1 MRSMV
6 PVLLPILLLGVAGA
20 GPASA
25 QVVLQGA
32 VSESAVPPPATPG
45 ARQRAA
51 APVMR
56 PPGDEAVSGR
66 DLLLS
71 GSAGSMRLEGTDKTL
86 RIVRLSFKGDLISSP
101 GEACQVDV
109 PGGAALEAA
118 GRPAGVLRYRAVLP
132 MCPITL
138 DILDG
143 AVSVT
148 GEVCQVKAADCNIDP
163 SGVWGPPGGSI
174 RGDQLPRIER
184 ARRQADEHVR
194 ASFKALLAATNDKI
208 ETKRIAS
215 GQAGFSSR
223 REEVCTHYQRESVH
237 GFCAARLTEAR
248 AFALRAELDR
258 LTPGHQARP
267 PKPAARKPA
276 PRAPMSAPASTL
288 Y

>member
-6 PVLLPILLLGVAGA
+6 PVLLPILLLGLAGA
-20 GPASA
+20 GPVSA

-32 VSESAVPPPATPG
+32 VSDSAVPPPVTTG
-45 ARQRAA
+45 TGQRAA
-51 APVMR
+51 APSLR
-56 PPGDEAVSGR
+56 PPGEDAVSGR
-66 DLLLS
+66 DLVQS
-71 GSAGSMRLEGTDKTL
+71 GSSGSMRLEGGDKTL

-118 GRPAGVLRYRAVLP
+118 GRPAGVLRYKAALP

-143 AVSVT
+143 AVSVS
-148 GEVCQVKAADCNIDP
+148 GEICAVTAADCSIDP
-163 SGVWGPPGGSI
+163 SGLWGPPGGSI

-184 ARRQADEHVR
+184 ARRQADEQTR
-194 ASFKALLAATNDKI
+194 ASFKALLAATKDKT

-258 LTPGHQARP
+258 LGVGISPRR
-267 PKPAARKPA
+267 RKRRRASPRRA
-276 PRAPMSAPASTL
+276 PR
-288 Y
+288 

>member
-6 PVLLPILLLGVAGA
+6 PVLLPILLLGL
-20 GPASA
+20 A

-32 VSESAVPPPATPG
+32 VSEFAVPPPATSG
-45 ARQRAA
+45 GGQRAA
-51 APVMR
+51 APALR
-56 PPGDEAVSGR
+56 PPRDDAVSGR

-71 GSAGSMRLEGTDKTL
+71 GSSGSMRLEGGDKTL
-86 RIVRLSFKGDLISSP
+86 RITRLSFKGDLISSP
-101 GEACQVDV
+101 GESCQVDV

-148 GEVCQVKAADCNIDP
+148 GDVCAVTAADCSIDP
-163 SGVWGPPGGSI
+163 AGLWGPPGGSI

-184 ARRQADEHVR
+184 ARRQADEQAR
-194 ASFKALLAATNDKI
+194 ASFKALLAATKDKT

-237 GFCAARLTEAR
+237 GFCGARLTEAR

-258 LTPGHQARP
+258 LGPGHQARP
-267 PKPAARKPA
+267 PKAAVRKPA
-276 PRAPMSAPASTL
+276 PRAPMSAPDSTL